1 MAIRIPW
8 DDCEAAY
15 LLFELIRVLNNE
27 IPRNKAIQLV
37 SDTLRRRAL
46 QRGLEIDDV
55 FRNTNGITLQM
66 SIMEYIYTE
75 GKQGLKKPSMP
86 KLFQNVV
93 DLYRFKKS
101 SFERLVKEA
110 IVAPSNQ
117 SIEEQFFSWLSTQ
130 VSPNTL
136 STLYTTY
143 REISSFCIERKILK
157 KPLFETV
164 DLSILNNVQMTV
176 ESNKVFRFTHKGQ
189 LTKMSGGIRQYI
201 AFIKNHPDLV
211 KLSEADTPKPI
222 ESKNTSEPISEHK
235 ETTDKLIQLLIDHR
249 LKYIDNRNKN
259 GCLWIIGGPNI
270 VPFTEECKRHG
281 VTFHYKHDGGNAT
294 FGRPAWWTRDLCRES
309 ETTNTSKATIDGGQQ
324 NSSYFVLD
332 FESHSKLPFT
342 KPISFSYFGE
352 EHPSLDSW
360 NQLYVGVIKCL
371 FEDYPDTLS
380 SFMNK
385 NISGQGRYDFADNS
399 HREMMTSPKLV
410 TDGFYLETNLS
421 ATDIISKIKHM
432 LDICQVDYEN
442 LEIRYVAKTAATL
455 TDQSQN
461 AVEISA
467 TSCTSAEEIRKV
479 FIGWMQK
486 SGIANATILSYLS
499 AIGQC
504 TKSAQQSKITETD
517 LYCISDSDEL
527 LRIRDNLLS
536 VPSFKE
542 LNDQQHNR
550 FLSAINKLIAFRREN
565 MHGQDTVNRGSTVVP
580 SFNRDFPSI
589 PNATKEKYEHMLS
602 TYFDE
607 DGYQPGRAI
616 FRGRFKRF
624 YYEEYGVEPSENDD
638 GIDNILRMVGTIR
651 DGRIFPKQNI
661 GQKELVREIIEDI
674 LAAFEEGA
682 SGIYIEAIF
691 NKYQSQL
698 AENLQIYNMDA
709 LTPLLLSN
717 SNGQFTQRYSC
728 LVKKSTTA
736 DSASDILRIMQAF
749 QQPQNYEAIHKKAW
763 YIPYDKMK
771 TLLVLNKSIVNVAPE
786 SYFYAPNLP
795 ISSSEVQ
802 QLISVIQT
810 ELEYRSYIT
819 DVELMNLIQT
829 KCPSIAI
836 NTEGFTTYGLR
847 NCLGYILRDQF
858 SFNGPIISQL
868 GQVFSMSDVFAEF
881 ARNHEEL
888 SFEDLKSLSTDMN
901 IGIYWDSVLE
911 EMVRVS
917 DQKLIRRDLID
928 FDVDLIDKV
937 LDEMCPAQY
946 IALKDVNLFLQF
958 PNIGYA
964 WNHFVLES
972 YLFKNS
978 RKFKLLHL
986 SFGQNSVCGA
996 MVRVDSAISDYRTL
1010 IVDALSK
1017 SDALGSVK
1025 AALQY
1030 IVECGYQQRRR
1041 YDGIEQLIKE
1051 AKLIKEKRENEEK

>member
-1 MAIRIPW
+1 M
-8 DDCEAAY
+8 
-15 LLFELIRVLNNE
+15 LFELIRVLNNE

-75 GKQGLKKPSMP
+75 GKQGLKKSSMP
-86 KLFQNVV
+86 KLFQYVV
-93 DLYRFKKS
+93 GLYKFEKSRFES
-101 SFERLVKEA
+101 LVKEA

-130 VSPNTL
+130 VSPKIL

-164 DLSILNNVQMTV
+164 DLSILNNVQTTV
-176 ESNKVFRFTHKGQ
+176 DSDKVFRFTYKGQ
-189 LTKMSGGIRQYI
+189 LTKMSDGIRQYI
-201 AFIKNHPDLV
+201 AFIKNHPELV
-211 KLSEADTPKPI
+211 ESLVIDIAKTI
-222 ESKNTSEPISEHK
+222 ENENGGELISQPK
-235 ETTDKLIQLLIDHR
+235 ETTDKLIQLVIDHR

-259 GCLWIIGGPNI
+259 GCLWIIGGI
-270 VPFTEECKRHG
+270 DVAPFMEECKRHG
-281 VTFHYKHDGGNAT
+281 VIFHYKDDGGNAT
-294 FGRPAWWTRDLCRES
+294 LGKPAWWTKDLYKEAEATNIS
-309 ETTNTSKATIDGGQQ
+309 ETTIANGQSDE
-324 NSSYFVLD
+324 NLLVVNFKSYN
-332 FESHSKLPFT
+332 KLSFT
-342 KPISFSYFGE
+342 KPISFSYFCE
-352 EHPSLDSW
+352 EHSALDSW
-360 NQLYVGVIKCL
+360 KQLYVKVVKCL
-371 FEDYPDTLS
+371 FEDYSETLS
-380 SFMNK
+380 FFINK
-385 NISGQGRYDFADNS
+385 NISGQGRYDFADDA
-399 HREMMTSPKLV
+399 HREMMISPKFVVNGL
-410 TDGFYLETNLS
+410 YLETNLS

-432 LDICQVDYEN
+432 LDTCQVDYEN
-442 LEIRYVAKTAATL
+442 LEIRYVVREIGTHINE
-455 TDQSQN
+455 SQN
-461 AVEISA
+461 TTQISA
-467 TSCTSAEEIRKV
+467 TACTSAEENRKI

-486 SGIANATILSYLS
+486 SSTANATILSYLS
-499 AIGQC
+499 AISQC
-504 TKSAQQSKITETD
+504 NKSAQQLKIAEID
-517 LYCISDSDEL
+517 LYCVTSSAEL

-536 VPSFKE
+536 VPSFKKMNE
-542 LNDQQHNR
+542 QQHNR
-550 FLSAINKLIAFRREN
+550 FLSAMNKLIAFRRETI
-565 MHGQDTVNRGSTVVP
+565 HGGDAVNSD
-580 SFNRDFPSI
+580 SSNLSLL
-589 PNATKEKYEHMLS
+589 PNATREKYEYMLA
-602 TYFDE
+602 TYFDK
-607 DGYQPGRAI
+607 DGYQLGRAI

-624 YYEEYGVEPSENDD
+624 YYEEYGVEPSENDES
-638 GIDNILRMVGTIR
+638 IDNILQMVGTIR
-651 DGRIFPKQNI
+651 DGRIFPKQNV
-661 GQKELVREIIEDI
+661 GQKELVREIIDDI

-698 AENLQIYNMDA
+698 AENLQIYNADA
-709 LTPLLLSN
+709 LTPILLSN
-717 SNGQFTQRYSC
+717 SNGQFTQKHSC
-728 LVKKSTTA
+728 LVRKWTTA

-771 TLLVLNKSIVNVAPE
+771 TLLVLNKSIVNVAPG

-810 ELEYRSYIT
+810 EIEYRSYIT

-868 GQVFSMSDVFAEF
+868 GQVLSMSDVYAEF

-901 IGIYWDSVLE
+901 IGIYWDSVLQ

-917 DQKLIRRDLID
+917 DQKMIRRDLID

-946 IALKDVNLFLQF
+946 IPLKDVNLFLQF

-978 RKFKLLHL
+978 HKFKLLHL

-996 MVRVDSAISDYRTL
+996 MVRADSAISDYRTL

-1017 SDALGSVK
+1017 SNALGSVK
-1025 AALQY
+1025 DALQY